1 MNTPCPSCSAH
12 LEPAWRFCPACGAAA
27 AAHPAPAAH
36 AVDKEKAPLRK
47 AFGGLLWG
55 VIAAPI
61 MIIVGM
67 LLCLTGLG
75 AFLGIPLI
83 IGGALAPLAGPMIG
97 LGELKGDCPWCGA
110 AVTSILNKPGFACH
124 ACGRR
129 IEIHDHKFVRAE
141 AAQPEAAKPGAAA

>member
-1 MNTPCPSCSAH
+1 MNSPCPSCSAR
-12 LEPAWRFCPACGAAA
+12 LEPSWRFCPSCG
-27 AAHPAPAAH
+27 AAHPAEHPLPH
-36 AVDKEKAPLRK
+36 ETEKMPVRK

-55 VIAAPI
+55 FIVAPI
-61 MIIVGM
+61 MIIVGA

-83 IGGALAPLAGPMIG
+83 AGGLLAPLAGPMIG

-129 IEIHDHKFVRAE
+129 IEIHDHKFVRGE
-141 AAQPEAAKPGAAA
+141 AAEQPAAKPAPSA